1 MILSI
6 NISKYFK
13 ILKQMSIKQTSIENI
28 YEKCHMN
35 VNIRNSRPF
44 HICSLYFWIV
54 KLFARNISFYIRCK
68 LSFSITVKVLR
79 VFFSTF
85 TYVVRVTCL
94 YATFA
99 KWLFYSVCVK
109 LYRLPMYMYVFTC
122 LIETIQGTAVHFI
135 HIRSI
140 HFSQILEQ
148 ITLNSSFFKE

>member
-68 LSFSITVKVLR
+68 LSFSITIKVLR
-79 VFFSTF
+79 VFFSTL
-85 TYVVRVTCL
+85 TYVVRVT
-94 YATFA
+94 
-99 KWLFYSVCVK
+99 LFYSVCVK

-140 HFSQILEQ
+140 HFSQILGQ
-148 ITLNSSFFKE
+148 ITLNSSFF

>member
-35 VNIRNSRPF
+35 VNIRNSMPF
-44 HICSLYFWIV
+44 NICSLYFWIV
-54 KLFARNISFYIRCK
+54 KLFGRNISFYIRYK
-68 LSFSITVKVLR
+68 LSFSIEG
-79 VFFSTF
+79 FFSTL

-94 YATFA
+94 CATFA

-140 HFSQILEQ
+140 HFSQFLEQ
-148 ITLNSSFFKE
+148 ITLNSFFF

>member
-1 MILSI
+1 M
-6 NISKYFK
+6 
-13 ILKQMSIKQTSIENI
+13 
-28 YEKCHMN
+28 
-35 VNIRNSRPF
+35 
-44 HICSLYFWIV
+44 
-54 KLFARNISFYIRCK
+54 
-68 LSFSITVKVLR
+68 
-79 VFFSTF
+79 FFSTF

-99 KWLFYSVCVK
+99 KRLFYSVCVK

-148 ITLNSSFFKE
+148 ITLNSSFFLRIILFLFFFFFKSSTFPLNIKSNSLSLLHFRHLHPLNVVENISVDAYAFNHQFPGPPRTK

>member
-6 NISKYFK
+6 NVSKYFK

-28 YEKCHMN
+28 NEKCHMN
-35 VNIRNSRPF
+35 VSIRNSRPF

-68 LSFSITVKVLR
+68 LSFSITIKVLR
-79 VFFSTF
+79 VFFSTL
-85 TYVVRVTCL
+85 TYMYVVRVTCL
-94 YATFA
+94 CATFA

-140 HFSQILEQ
+140 HFSQFLEK
-148 ITLNSSFFKE
+148 ITLNSFFF